1 MDFQTFLKE
10 LHILQDRLVN
20 MPESEALSE
29 TFAREQENL
38 AKLLD
43 YLPKFPKSEQDKA
56 REEMRIFAEKLNE
69 KLQNLK
75 QKMRDLSQDMSMVEN
90 RTRGM
95 KAYNQGKIF

>member
-10 LHILQDRLVN
+10 LKILQDRLVN

-29 TFAREQENL
+29 TFALEQANL
-38 AKLLD
+38 SKLLD
-43 YLPKFPKSEQDKA
+43 NLPKFPKAEQDKA
-56 REEMRIFAEKLNE
+56 REEMRLFADKLNE
-69 KLQNLK
+69 KLQSLK

-95 KAYNQGKIF
+95 KAYNQGKIL

>member
-1 MDFQTFLKE
+1 MDFQTFLSE

-29 TFAREQENL
+29 TFAQEQEKL
-38 AKLLD
+38 SRLLD
-43 YLPKFPKSEQDKA
+43 HLTRFPKTEQDKA
-56 REEMRIFAEKLNE
+56 REEMRHFADKLNL
-69 KLQNLK
+69 KLQHLK

>member
-10 LHILQDRLVN
+10 LKILQDRLVN

-29 TFAREQENL
+29 TFALEQANL
-38 AKLLD
+38 SKLLD
-43 YLPKFPKSEQDKA
+43 NLPKFPKADQDKA
-56 REEMRIFAEKLNE
+56 REEMRLFADKLND
-69 KLQNLK
+69 KLQILK

-90 RTRGM
+90 RSRGM